1 MKPFMTGSAELGA
14 RLEAFKASLSSM
26 TDEELFQTL
35 HAIEREK
42 LDAAPGNG
50 EGEFE
55 ELLLK
60 GELVE
65 SAICLRH
72 PDEMMRAY
80 GNWLKTRL

>member
-1 MKPFMTGSAELGA
+1 MTGSEQLGA
-14 RLEAFKASLSSM
+14 RIEAFKASLPAM
-26 TDEELFQTL
+26 TDEELFQAL